1 MRPQSILRFI
11 ALIILLVSCGSDE
24 TISGYADRK
33 MIYALA
39 SIDNAPFTARAT
51 IAFAKEG
58 AVNGTRPCNTFQ
70 AAQSVPYPWFAL
82 GPSQAHA
89 APTPISDKS
98 PCRHAL
104 CRGRRNSPDPLKQS
118 WGRDGVS
125 SRIALDRLKQ
135 PTTRGRH
142 WAIP

>member
-82 GPSQAHA
+82 GPIASTRRACPDLGQETAYFAALADMHFAEVAGTVLILSNKAGGEMVFQAE
-89 APTPISDKS
+89 
-98 PCRHAL
+98 
-104 CRGRRNSPDPLKQS
+104 
-118 WGRDGVS
+118 
-125 SRIALDRLKQ
+125 
-135 PTTRGRH
+135 
-142 WAIP
+142 

>member
-82 GPSQAHA
+82 GPIASTRRACPDLGQETAYFAALADMRFAEVAETVLILSNKAGGEMVFQAE
-89 APTPISDKS
+89 
-98 PCRHAL
+98 
-104 CRGRRNSPDPLKQS
+104 
-118 WGRDGVS
+118 
-125 SRIALDRLKQ
+125 
-135 PTTRGRH
+135 
-142 WAIP
+142 

>member
-11 ALIILLVSCGSDE
+11 ALIILIVSCGSDE

-82 GPSQAHA
+82 GPIASTRRVCPDLGQETAYFAALADMRFAEVAGTVLILSNKAGGEMVFQAE
-89 APTPISDKS
+89 
-98 PCRHAL
+98 
-104 CRGRRNSPDPLKQS
+104 
-118 WGRDGVS
+118 
-125 SRIALDRLKQ
+125 
-135 PTTRGRH
+135 
-142 WAIP
+142 